1 MASELL
7 RLMLEGMEKE
17 ERRSDKEISRALT
30 LLESAAARQHAKE
43 MQDDQ
48 QRFLREQQDDQQAHL
63 EWMQGDRQFHEID
76 MAIKESN
83 LRKEEYLYQT
93 KTPTLAEA
101 RDMRKESEEMLLYNE
116 TQADEAMQNILAPI
130 VNQFDFS
137 NDDNVSDY
145 VDSFK
150 ETFEDLK
157 NEGDAIMGTKWLNAI
172 VAAKTGDTSALTS
185 LMRDLEDRSSTVS
198 GFTTQIEK
206 TDKDGNVYME
216 DVKLSPDDI
225 ITKDRHSNYINA
237 LHSLGLF
244 GTDVETSM
252 AQSSAVMDNIR
263 QVKQVLN
270 YIDQERDE
278 LRNTYIFDLQSDDVL
293 RKKALTW
300 DSAQMELPEYED
312 QDIYQIQEQGRQ
324 QALYDLISANNAGV
338 NPNKGSIE
346 ANKESYQS
354 SKATYYGAVESFKKQ
369 QEVAQGLMVN
379 DYVLRTFRN
388 IEPRIQKAI
397 GRNKNVFDGSG
408 RLTVDAQKF
417 LISDKSKNIW
427 KAGNKIMHNQM
438 KGWSLRSD
446 DTRLKMLSNW
456 SQLKDELKKS
466 MTLYDDSQ
474 KAKKS
479 YFDIKK
485 TYEQSLMNNLIP

>member
-1 MASELL
+1 
-7 RLMLEGMEKE
+7 
-17 ERRSDKEISRALT
+17 
-30 LLESAAARQHAKE
+30 
-43 MQDDQ
+43 
-48 QRFLREQQDDQQAHL
+48 
-63 EWMQGDRQFHEID
+63 
-76 MAIKESN
+76 
-83 LRKEEYLYQT
+83 
-93 KTPTLAEA
+93 
-101 RDMRKESEEMLLYNE
+101 
-116 TQADEAMQNILAPI
+116 
-130 VNQFDFS
+130 
-137 NDDNVSDY
+137 
-145 VDSFK
+145 
-150 ETFEDLK
+150 
-157 NEGDAIMGTKWLNAI
+157 
-172 VAAKTGDTSALTS
+172 
-185 LMRDLEDRSSTVS
+185 
-198 GFTTQIEK
+198 
-206 TDKDGNVYME
+206 
-216 DVKLSPDDI
+216 
-225 ITKDRHSNYINA
+225 
-237 LHSLGLF
+237 
-244 GTDVETSM
+244 
-252 AQSSAVMDNIR
+252 
-263 QVKQVLN
+263 
-270 YIDQERDE
+270 
-278 LRNTYIFDLQSDDVL
+278 
-293 RKKALTW
+293 
-300 DSAQMELPEYED
+300 
-312 QDIYQIQEQGRQ
+312 
-324 QALYDLISANNAGV
+324 QALYDLISANNSGV
-338 NPNKGSIE
+338 TPDKGSIE